1 MRIGEIGAATGVTT
15 KALRFYESIGLLPE
29 PSRTGSGYRDYP
41 AETIER
47 IRFIR
52 EAQAAGLT
60 LAEVTSVLELK
71 DTGSRSCEHTLALVE
86 RHLNEIDERI
96 AALHETRSRLADLAA
111 RAQGLD
117 PVECTDPHRCQV
129 IAPDHHGTSSH
140 H

>member
-1 MRIGEIGAATGVTT
+1 MRIGEVGEATGVTAKT
-15 KALRFYESIGLLPE
+15 LRFYESIGLLSE
-29 PSRTGSGYRDYP
+29 PLRTPSGYRDYP
-41 AETIER
+41 PEVVDR

-86 RHLNEIDERI
+86 RHLAEIDDKI
-96 AALHETRSRLADLAA
+96 AALVETRQRLSDLAQ

-117 PVECTDPHRCQV
+117 PVDCTDPHRCQV
-129 IAPDHHGTSSH
+129 IEHAH
-140 H
+140 